1 MRRAPAVLLATVAGT
16 AALVT
21 FHPRGPA
28 GSTAAG
34 AKVAVAGARTSD
46 GLTEQTRYG
55 PVKVRVSVRGG
66 RVVDVAAVEL
76 PGNEPRS
83 TQINDVAGPLLR
95 QEALKAQSA
104 SIDVVSGATYT
115 SEAYEVSLKSALEK
129 AGV

>member
-1 MRRAPAVLLATVAGT
+1 MRRAPAVLLATAAGT

-28 GSTAAG
+28 ASTAG
-34 AKVAVAGARTSD
+34 TKTAVAGARVSD
-46 GLTEQTRYG
+46 GLTESTRYG
-55 PVKVRVSVRGG
+55 PVKVRVTVRAG
-66 RVVDVAAVEL
+66 RVVDVSAVEL

-83 TQINDVAGPLLR
+83 TQINDVAAPLLR

-115 SEAYEVSLKSALEK
+115 SDAYEASLKTALAK